1 MSCLRQQIPLGE
13 GINMTTEL
21 PLSAADM
28 LHLLSYIVKEQFE
41 CNSLS
46 LQLKRKKFCFEGAM
60 CTICFPFTGDLPK
73 SSGLQAPRTNV
84 SAVPQ
89 RHSTE
94 LTLLQEDNYSSLNYI
109 VPPKPW
115 ATPEPP
121 EAVGLG
127 WTLLGLHDS

>member
-1 MSCLRQQIPLGE
+1 
-13 GINMTTEL
+13 MTTEL

-46 LQLKRKKFCFEGAM
+46 LQFKRKKFCFEGAM
-60 CTICFPFTGDLPK
+60 CTICFPFTGELPK
-73 SSGLQAPRTNV
+73 SSGLQASRTNV

-89 RHSTE
+89 RRSTQ

-115 ATPEPP
+115 VTLEPP
-121 EAVGLG
+121 QATGY
-127 WTLLGLHDS
+127 